1 VVEKIPRQCSVPLRR
16 HSVWQQRLLIFTAV
30 IVTDDIQKGYLCMYL
45 CMYQG
50 RGKTSSTA
58 HVFLW
63 STKSKGL
70 AACRKRKGGDAE
82 RGVQGSRHGQSTPHS
97 PTACAHPDNHTSLV
111 RAGKHHKDNSAG
123 EQRGR
128 FRRCL
133 CSSRTWRFGYGK
145 GGDGRRCPRPLSMD
159 PPAWRAGTGV
169 CWLLMLVSTMTPKIS
184 FQFAPLHHHDVAA

>member
-1 VVEKIPRQCSVPLRR
+1 MTYKRDIFACIFACIKGGER
-16 HSVWQQRLLIFTAV
+16 HQARLTFSMGHQAKRV
-30 IVTDDIQKGYLCMYL
+30 SGMQKA
-45 CMYQG
+45 Q
-50 RGKTSSTA
+50 
-58 HVFLW
+58 
-63 STKSKGL
+63 
-70 AACRKRKGGDAE
+70 GGDAE